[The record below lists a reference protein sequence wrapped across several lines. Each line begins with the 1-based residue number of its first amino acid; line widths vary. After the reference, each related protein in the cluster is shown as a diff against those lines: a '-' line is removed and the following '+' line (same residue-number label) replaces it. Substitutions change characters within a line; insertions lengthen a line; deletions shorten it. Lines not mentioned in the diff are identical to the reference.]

1 MFISCIKYFFITIFC
16 TTLFIFTGVLCG
28 HADIYSYID
37 SDGVLHFTN
46 VPTSSNYKFYL
57 SENPSKASN
66 KYSTSK
72 YDHFIS
78 EASIR
83 YGVSFPLLKALIK
96 IESDFNPKAVSK
108 AGAMGLMQIMP
119 ENFDALKITNP
130 FNPRENI
137 LGGTL
142 YLKQLMIRFEGKL
155 PLALAAYNA
164 GPNRVA
170 RYKRI
175 PPIKETENYVK
186 KIMESYYL
194 YKNH

>member
-1 MFISCIKYFFITIFC
+1 MY
-16 TTLFIFTGVLCG
+16 V
-28 HADIYSYID
+28 D

-57 SENPSKASN
+57 SENPSKNSN

-78 EASIR
+78 EASIK
-83 YGVSFPLLKALIK
+83 YGISFKLLKALIK
-96 IESDFNPKAVSK
+96 VESNFNPKAVSK

-119 ENFDALKITNP
+119 ENFEALKITNP

-155 PLALAAYNA
+155 PLVLAAYNA
-164 GPNRVA
+164 GPTTVA
-170 RYKRI
+170 RYKKI
-175 PPIKETENYVK
+175 PPIKETENYVR
-186 KIMESYYL
+186 KIMTSYYL
-194 YKNH
+194 NKNH

>member
-1 MFISCIKYFFITIFC
+1 MLISCIKYFFITIFC

-37 SDGVLHFTN
+37 SDGVLHFTD
-46 VPTSSNYKFYL
+46 VPTSSNYKLYL
-57 SENPSKASN
+57 SENPSKVSN

-96 IESDFNPKAVSK
+96 VESNFNPKAVSK

-119 ENFDALKITNP
+119 ENFEALKITNP

-142 YLKQLMIRFEGKL
+142 YLKQLMTRFEGKL

-164 GPNRVA
+164 GPSRVA
-170 RYKRI
+170 RYKKI
-175 PPIKETENYVK
+175 PPIEETENYVK
-186 KIMESYYL
+186 KIMKSYYL
-194 YKNH
+194 YKNY

>member
-1 MFISCIKYFFITIFC
+1 MVISCIKYFFITIFC
-16 TTLFIFTGVLCG
+16 TTLFIFTGVLCC

-57 SENPSKASN
+57 SENPSRVTN

-96 IESDFNPKAVSK
+96 IESNFNPKAVSK

-119 ENFDALKITNP
+119 ENFEALKITNP

-142 YLKQLMIRFEGKL
+142 YLKQLMNRFEGKL

-164 GPNRVA
+164 GPTKVE
-170 RYKRI
+170 RYKKI
-175 PPIKETENYVK
+175 PPIKETENYVM
-186 KIMESYYL
+186 KIMKSYYL

>member
-1 MFISCIKYFFITIFC
+1 MFINCIKYFFITIFC
-16 TTLFIFTGVLCG
+16 TTLFIFTSILCG

-57 SENPSKASN
+57 SENPSKVSS
-66 KYSTSK
+66 KYLTSK

-78 EASIR
+78 EASIK

-96 IESDFNPKAVSK
+96 VESNFDPKAVSK

-155 PLALAAYNA
+155 PLVLAAYNA

-170 RYKRI
+170 RYKKI
-175 PPIKETENYVK
+175 PPIKETKNYVK
-186 KIMESYYL
+186 KIMESFYL

>member
-1 MFISCIKYFFITIFC
+1 MLISCIKYFFITIFC

-37 SDGVLHFTN
+37 SDGVLHFTD
-46 VPTSSNYKFYL
+46 VPTSSNYKLYL
-57 SENPSKASN
+57 SENPSKVSN

-78 EASIR
+78 EASIK
-83 YGVSFPLLKALIK
+83 YGVSFSLLKALIK
-96 IESDFNPKAVSK
+96 VESNFNPKAVSK

-142 YLKQLMIRFEGKL
+142 YLKQLMTRFEGKL

-164 GPNRVA
+164 GPSRVA
-170 RYKRI
+170 RYKKI
-175 PPIKETENYVK
+175 PPIEETENYVK

-194 YKNH
+194 YKNY

>member
-1 MFISCIKYFFITIFC
+1 M
-16 TTLFIFTGVLCG
+16 
-28 HADIYSYID
+28 
-37 SDGVLHFTN
+37 
-46 VPTSSNYKFYL
+46 PTSSNYKFYL
-57 SENPSKASN
+57 SENPSKVSN

-78 EASIR
+78 EASIK

-96 IESDFNPKAVSK
+96 VESNFNPKAVSK

-119 ENFDALKITNP
+119 QNFDALKITNP

-142 YLKQLMIRFEGKL
+142 YLKQLMTRFKGKL
-155 PLALAAYNA
+155 PLVLAAYNA

-170 RYKRI
+170 RYKAI

-186 KIMESYYL
+186 KIMKSFYL